1 MFPLFQKYLNPQVRN
16 IKLVNSV
23 VYHSC
28 PSRLTSWK
36 HPYFF
41 NLLRV
46 LSLSRM
52 LVDFSDLYIPPCVA
66 KRFQFMVF
74 TLENALNL
82 CIFTHAPVTQSKLQV
97 QCFENM
103 FSPWPRT
110 RGGGNYDLLY

>member
-16 IKLVNSV
+16 SKLVNSV

-28 PSRLTSWK
+28 PSRLASGK

-52 LVDFSDLYIPPCVA
+52 LVEFSDLYIPQSVA
-66 KRFQFMVF
+66 KVFQFMVF
-74 TLENALNL
+74 TLENAFNLN
-82 CIFTHAPVTQSKLQV
+82 IFTHAPVAHSKLQI

-103 FSPWPRT
+103 FSPWPRA
-110 RGGGNYDLLY
+110 RSGGNFDLLY